1 LTGLDIVA
9 LSFGVN
15 HGACVHRNGTLQMW
29 GSGFYQGFVL
39 GQGGKS
45 MASDVPVDVELP
57 LPAADVACGE
67 TFVLA
72 AAAGGG
78 NLCGLRLRP
87 IIVFDGA

>member
-1 LTGLDIVA
+1 MTGLDIVA

-15 HGACVHRNGTLQMW
+15 HGACVHRNGSLQMW

-45 MASDVPVDVELP
+45 MASDVPVDIELP
-57 LPAADVACGE
+57 LPAADVACGD

-72 AAAGGG
+72 AATGGG
-78 NLCGLRLRP
+78 NLCVTSIP
-87 IIVFDGA
+87 